1 MFVNI
6 SPVHYNISE
15 TVCSLTF
22 AERCRKTELGGA
34 MKNTNQSMYIKYI
47 FNREINRLKRVIDE
61 YKSQLKIP
69 PTPSPIPDKD

>member
-6 SPVHYNISE
+6 SPVHYNVSE

-34 MKNTNQSMYIKYI
+34 MKNTNQSMYKKNI
-47 FNREINRLKRVIDE
+47 FLIGKLID
-61 YKSQLKIP
+61 
-69 PTPSPIPDKD
+69 